1 MSDELRQVANGF
13 KLRVKSYTGY
23 DVNGYRFHTSRHEQ
37 TRPGRKTTNSQVFT
51 PGTNGVEYYGIIEEI
66 YELEYEGRVPLTPV
80 IFKCHWFDP
89 ARTRR
94 TPHLGLVEIRHDSVY
109 KGKDVYIVA
118 QQAVQVYH
126 TPYACQDKD
135 HLKGWSIVHQVSSHG
150 KLPVPNDED
159 YTFDTNTYDGEFYQA
174 DGLQGSFEIVLP
186 GVTTAMEVDNE
197 TVDDEDPGDVV
208 LNPKDIQMLERFH
221 LGKDNE
227 EDTEPSDSVAHL
239 DNFDSDDETYDPNH
253 EDYS

>member
-13 KLRVKSYTGY
+13 EPRVKSYTGY

-37 TRPGRKTTNSQVFT
+37 TRPNRKTTNSQVFT
-51 PGTNGVEYYGIIEEI
+51 LGTDGIEYYGVIEEI
-66 YELEYEGRVPLTPV
+66 YELLYDGRVPLTPV

-89 ARTRR
+89 RQTRR
-94 TPHLGLVEIRHDSVY
+94 TPHLGLVEIRHDFVY
-109 KGKDVYIVA
+109 IGKDVYIVA

-126 TPYACQDKD
+126 TPYACTDKD

-150 KLPVPNDED
+150 KLPLPNDED

-174 DGLQGSFEIVLP
+174 DGLEGRFEIVLP
-186 GVTTAMEVDNE
+186 EITEMEVDNE
-197 TVDDEDPGDVV
+197 MVDDDDPGDVV
-208 LNPKDIQMLERFH
+208 VDLKDIEMLERFH
-221 LGKDNE
+221 LGRDNE
-227 EDTEPSDSVAHL
+227 ENTEPSDSVAHL
-239 DNFDSDDETYDPNH
+239 DNFDSDDETYDPG